1 MVIVPITL
9 YAETHW
15 DSPFVFTVYVA
26 LHEKR
31 LPFEERALDLAAG
44 EHRRGDLPTRSLTG
58 RVPIL
63 EHDQFLLA
71 ESLAIAEYLEE
82 RFPPPQH
89 AAILPESI
97 EERARARQVLSWL
110 RTDFPALRR
119 DRPTSSM
126 FGARATAPMADEARA
141 DAERLIRIT
150 ERLVAPGQ
158 AWLFRRFT
166 IADADLA
173 FMLHRLILNGD
184 PVPAAIATYATAVW
198 ARPSVQAFA
207 AHRR

>member
-1 MVIVPITL
+1 MPITL

-31 LPFEERALDLAAG
+31 LPFEERALELAAG
-44 EHRRGDLPTRSLTG
+44 EHRRGDLPTRSITG

-63 EHDQFLLA
+63 EHDQFFLA

-82 RFPPPQH
+82 RFPAPGH
-89 AAILPESI
+89 APILPGSI
-97 EERARARQVLSWL
+97 EERARARQVLCWL
-110 RTDFPALRR
+110 RSDCLALRR

-126 FGARATAPMADEARA
+126 FGARATAPLADDARA
-141 DAERLIRIT
+141 DADRLIRIA

-158 AWLFRRFT
+158 SWLFGGFT
-166 IADADLA
+166 IADADLS

-184 PVPAAIATYATAVW
+184 PVPDALATYATGVW
-198 ARPSVQAFA
+198 ARPSVQAFV